1 MEAGTNPAETVSAT
15 RRLPI
20 DGALVGEILLHL
32 RRDAGGAA
40 IRWTLGD
47 RGVVEVDVN
56 FETEAEAPHAW
67 TVPARLWDTRGMAL
81 LNCALEV
88 AATPDAVVVSLESVG
103 PVPVWWHTRIPQLA
117 ALIEAAIDELAQEL
131 LWHATRV

>member
-1 MEAGTNPAETVSAT
+1 MEAEGNASETVSAT

-20 DGALVGEILLHL
+20 DGALVSEILLRL
-32 RRDAGGAA
+32 RRDAGGAS
-40 IRWTLGD
+40 IRWTLGE

-56 FETEAEAPHAW
+56 FDTEPSAPLTW
-67 TVPARLWDTRGMAL
+67 TVPARLWDTRGLAL
-81 LNCALEV
+81 LNCTLQV
-88 AATPDAVVVSLESVG
+88 AGMADAVVVSLESVG

-117 ALIEAAIDELAQEL
+117 ALVEAAIDELAQEL